1 VNKREEK
8 HGNAT
13 RTPIQPTLAK
23 GQSTEFAY
31 AVHDRID
38 ALRNSAAFQNYE
50 HVRDHVL
57 RMKDLEAQ
65 LSGTILEPSAY
76 WHEELENFEY
86 MFDAHPLIIDKLR
99 HHSYHITGLHVYDYR
114 SNKDSARELLVQ
126 KLKELVK
133 LGGHDLLVPE
143 PPAMGGFGFEIEGQL
158 YNIDTLK
165 FYEVLIAMQR
175 GGVLTD
181 LRKPADRK
189 LVWEIGAGWG
199 GFSHQFKTIC
209 SNVTYVIMDFP
220 ELFLFSGTYLKTM
233 FPEARVEFF
242 DHGSLG
248 ELLSQWRNIDF
259 LFVPNTF
266 LDEFAPDQLDL
277 AINMVS
283 FQEMTSDQVRAYV
296 EKAYDLQS
304 PYLYSLNRDRSPY
317 NQELQSVSDI
327 ISERFWPHEIP
338 ILPVSYP
345 KMLNKIPKGKGLR
358 ARLKKKAAKL
368 DYKHIIGWHRM
379 NPDGEGILASAGWS
393 TLPEGL
399 PPEEVS

>member
-1 VNKREEK
+1 MQE
-8 HGNAT
+8 
-13 RTPIQPTLAK
+13 TPPRK
-23 GQSTEFAY
+23 QSSEFTG
-31 AVHDRID
+31 AVQGRIA
-38 ALRNSAAFQNYE
+38 ALRNSVAFQNYE
-50 HVRDHVL
+50 QVRDHVL

-65 LSGTILEPSAY
+65 RSETILKPSAY
-76 WHEELENFEY
+76 WREELENFEY
-86 MFDAHPLIIDKLR
+86 MLDAHPLIINKLR
-99 HHSYHITGLHVYDYR
+99 HHSHHVTGLRVYDYR
-114 SNKDSARELLVQ
+114 SNKDSVRELLAE
-126 KLKELVK
+126 KLEVLVK
-133 LGGHDLLVPE
+133 MGGHDLLVPE
-143 PPAMGGFGFEIEGQL
+143 PRDMGGFGFEIEGQL

-175 GGVLTD
+175 SSVLPD

-199 GFSHQFKTIC
+199 GFAYQFKTIC

-248 ELLSQWRNIDF
+248 KLLGQWRDIDF

-266 LDEFAPDQLDL
+266 LDDFSPDQVDL

-296 EKAYDLQS
+296 EKAHELQS

-317 NQELQSVSDI
+317 NHELLSVSNI
-327 ISERFWPHEIP
+327 IAERFLPRQIP
-338 ILPVSYP
+338 VLPVSYP
-345 KMLNKIPKGKGLR
+345 KMLNKLTKARGLR
-358 ARLKKKAAKL
+358 ARLKKKKKKVTRP
-368 DYKHIIGWHRM
+368 DYKHIVGCHRM
-379 NPDGEGILASAGWS
+379 TLNGRHIPGNTGETAPSL
-393 TLPEGL
+393 GL
-399 PPEEVS
+399 PPGGASE